1 MKSQIRILAIDDGSF
16 SFEEIKT
23 SVVGVVMRLPG
34 YIEGVMTTEI
44 DVDGNNSTK
53 QLIKMLKNSRYLDQ
67 LKLIMLD
74 GVALGGF
81 NVIDVHRLHDEL
93 GIPVITVTRDKPDYA
108 EIEKALR
115 KYFDDWEP
123 RLAMMRSIEPREYET
138 NHTPIWVGSV
148 GIEPEE
154 IQEILKLATVQGA
167 LPEALRIA
175 HLIAS
180 AISRGESRGRA

>member
-1 MKSQIRILAIDDGSF
+1 MKPHIRVIGIDDGSF

-23 SVVGVVMRLPG
+23 PVVGVVMRLPG
-34 YIEGVMTTEI
+34 YIEGVMTTEVDI
-44 DVDGNNSTK
+44 DGNNSTK
-53 QLIKMLKNSRYLDQ
+53 RLIKMLKKSRYLDQ

-81 NVIDVHRLHDEL
+81 NVIDVHKLHEAL
-93 GIPVITVTRDKPDYA
+93 AIPIITVTRDKPDYA

-123 RLAMMRSIEPREYET
+123 RLAMMHKVEPKEFQT
-138 NHTPIWVGSV
+138 DHSPIWVGSV
-148 GIEPEE
+148 GIEHYE
-154 IQEILKLATVQGA
+154 IVEILKLATVQGA

>member
-23 SVVGVVMRLPG
+23 PVVGVVMRLPD
-34 YIEGVMTTEI
+34 YIEGVMTTEVDI
-44 DVDGNNSTK
+44 DGNNSTK
-53 QLIKMLKNSRYLDQ
+53 RLIKMLKRSRYLDQ

-81 NVIDVHRLHDEL
+81 NVIDVHKLHEHL
-93 GIPVITVTRDKPDYA
+93 GIPIITVTRDKPDFD

-123 RLAMMRSIEPREYET
+123 RLAMMRSIEPQKFQTE
-138 NHTPIWVGSV
+138 HSPIWVGSV
-148 GIEPEE
+148 GIEADE
-154 IQEILKLATVQGA
+154 IAEILKLATVQGA

-175 HLIAS
+175 HLIVANPG
-180 AISRGESRGRA
+180 AEHK

>member
-23 SVVGVVMRLPG
+23 PVVGVVMRLPG
-34 YIEGVMTTEI
+34 YVEGVMVS
-44 DVDGNNSTK
+44 DVDIDGTNSTS

-81 NVIDVHRLHDEL
+81 NVIDVHGLHEEL
-93 GIPVITVTRDKPDYA
+93 DMPVIPVPRDKPDYA

-115 KYFDDWEP
+115 KHFDDWEE
-123 RLAMMRSIEPREYET
+123 RLALMKKIEPQEFQT
-138 NHTPIWVGSV
+138 DHSPIWVGSV
-148 GIEPEE
+148 GIGHDE
-154 IQEILKLATVQGA
+154 IAEILKLATVQGA

>member
-23 SVVGVVMRLPG
+23 PVVGVVMRLPG
-34 YIEGVMTTEI
+34 YVEGVMTTEVDI
-44 DVDGNNSTK
+44 DGNNSTK
-53 QLIKMLKNSRYLDQ
+53 RLIKMLKRSRYLDQ

-81 NVIDVHRLHDEL
+81 NVIDVHKLHEHL
-93 GIPVITVTRDKPDYA
+93 AIPIITVTRDKPDYA

-123 RLAMMRSIEPREYET
+123 RLEMMKKVEPKEYQT
-138 NHTPIWVGSV
+138 DHSPIWVGSV
-148 GIEPEE
+148 GIEQE
-154 IQEILKLATVQGA
+154 QLTEILKLATVQGA

-175 HLIAS
+175 HLISS

>member
-23 SVVGVVMRLPG
+23 PVVGVALRLPD

-44 DVDGNNSTK
+44 DIDGNNSTS
-53 QLIKMLKNSRYLDQ
+53 QLIKMLKKSRYLDQ

-81 NVIDVHRLHDEL
+81 NVIDVHRLYEEL
-93 GIPVITVTRDKPDYA
+93 AIPIITVTRDKPNYE
-108 EIEKALR
+108 EIENALR
-115 KYFDDWEP
+115 KYIDGWET
-123 RLAMMRSIEPREYET
+123 RLAMMRSIEPQECQT
-138 NHTPIWVGSV
+138 DHSPIWVGSV
-148 GIEPEE
+148 GIEQEE
-154 IQEILKLATVQGA
+154 LAQILKLATVQGA
-167 LPEALRIA
+167 LPEALRVA
-175 HLIAS
+175 HLVAS